1 MKNFFLLGIIFCS
14 LPTFAQSSV
23 NTNLQQFGTESAI
36 SADFVPKFNMSP
48 IELKGSRYFNEEYA
62 AGEIWMS
69 RNRHYSTELK
79 YRFDE
84 YENSVQVKYRKGNEL
99 LLLPEEIEY
108 FKLYNKTDTL
118 LFFKMQLPGEKNVS
132 KLFMVVYASPAYK
145 LIKLPGKRY
154 RYVNDKIPYGSGERY
169 DEYIDEHR
177 YFIKIGKSA
186 FTEIKP
192 TQKALM
198 KAFPQKREIL
208 DRLFS
213 TPEEVKPDDKKKGN
227 LKDFTLAQVLQ
238 KIENE

>member
-1 MKNFFLLGIIFCS
+1 MKNVLLFSIIFFPLTS
-14 LPTFAQSSV
+14 FGQSGV

-36 SADFVPKFNMSP
+36 SADFVPKFNISP
-48 IELKGSRYFNEEYA
+48 IELKGSRYFNEEYT

-84 YENSVQVKYRKGNEL
+84 YENSVQVKYRKGKEL
-99 LLLPEEIEY
+99 LLLSEEIEY
-108 FKLYNKTDTL
+108 LKLFNKTDTL
-118 LFFKMQLPGEKNVS
+118 LFFKMPVPGEKNMS

-198 KAFPQKREIL
+198 KAFPQKKATL
-208 DRLFS
+208 DKLFS
-213 TPEEVKPDDKKKGN
+213 TPEEVKPDEKKKGN
-227 LKDFTLAQVLQ
+227 LKDFTLAQILQ

>member
-1 MKNFFLLGIIFCS
+1 MKKALFICLLFFT
-14 LPTFAQSSV
+14 LPAFGQSPV

-36 SADFVPKFNMSP
+36 NADFVPKFNMSP
-48 IELKGSRYFNEEYA
+48 IELKGSRYFNEEYT
-62 AGEIWMS
+62 AGEIWMTG
-69 RNRHYSTELK
+69 NRHYSTELK

-84 YENSVQVKYRKGNEL
+84 YENSVQVKYRKGKEL
-99 LLLPEEIEY
+99 LLLSEEIEY

-118 LFFKMQLPGEKNVS
+118 LFFKMQLPGEKNTS
-132 KLFMVVYASPAYK
+132 KLFMVIYASPAYK

-154 RYVNDKIPYGSGERY
+154 RYVNDKIPFGSGERY

-177 YFIKIGKSA
+177 YFIKKGQSS

-198 KAFPQKREIL
+198 KAFPQKREVL
-208 DRLFS
+208 DSFFS

-227 LKDFTLAQVLQ
+227 LKDFTLAQILQ